1 MLKCGQVLPR
11 HSFLFGALNKMW
23 VYIKGTIEVELVA
36 YDGDGTVHFELKTNI
51 SKLTCSL
58 SHCDSER

>member
-1 MLKCGQVLPR
+1 MLKCDQGLPR

-36 YDGDGTVHFELKTNI
+36 YDGDGTVHFEL
-51 SKLTCSL
+51 
-58 SHCDSER
+58 